1 MRYQCSSSS
10 PLEHRSLLLVRHLEL
25 FFNKCAMLL
34 SQNQPIAALYPP
46 LAAGAASVL
55 VKDQNRRQTFSLLKR
70 SIIGSYQRLAT

>member
-25 FFNKCAMLL
+25 FFNKGAMLL

-46 LAAGAASVL
+46 LVAGL
-55 VKDQNRRQTFSLLKR
+55 TPFW
-70 SIIGSYQRLAT
+70 